1 MPGLFCFLCF
11 LKCLLLLVSALDGV
25 TIGTTAG
32 VIAYT
37 ASVKSRIANL
47 LIRPSELVQGMQ
59 KPADGTLRRS

>member
-11 LKCLLLLVSALDGV
+11 VKCLLLLVSALASV

-32 VIAYT
+32 VVAYM

-47 LIRPSELVQGMQ
+47 LMRPS
-59 KPADGTLRRS
+59 